1 MQVFEEAHSIL
12 QREGYRD
19 LLPHVTIVRIPPC
32 DQASCIVSLSFGGA
46 LCFGPACLN
55 QLGMNAQIL
64 NVVLRGAVCTLQLS
78 HREGFEVKVGFRQKT
93 TPRSIYPIPRV

>member
-1 MQVFEEAHSIL
+1 
-12 QREGYRD
+12 
-19 LLPHVTIVRIPPC
+19 
-32 DQASCIVSLSFGGA
+32 
-46 LCFGPACLN
+46 
-55 QLGMNAQIL
+55 MNAQIL